1 MKLTNYYYNVF
12 DDIAAYPDCWSYW
25 IVGGRNTGK
34 TYGALKGSYMTHSPF
49 IFVKRTNKDID
60 LLCAGSGS
68 IGTKKNQY
76 GLDLSPFKSI
86 NRDIGSNV
94 KAFKIHEG
102 LGGFWECVAGDK
114 GEEKPEGSPIG
125 TLISLNSVSKFKG
138 FDMSENKYIW
148 FDEFIPAPWE
158 KVNRKEGDQLMDLYK
173 TVSRDREHRGEEP
186 LKLIGLANAVNIS
199 NPVFNTLEI
208 TDIVADMQIYHIEKT
223 YLEDRGIFIRILR
236 TNEDFEKQEE
246 QSPIYKAMGSTA
258 WGEMALKN
266 TFAYNDFT
274 NVGKPQIKGYRPL
287 CSFQYKRK
295 KYYIY
300 QKEKYYVTF
309 SAFNANKPSY
319 NLDQENDQKR
329 FYFDFAYDLRNECIN
344 GNMLFESYTM
354 YDLIVNYHKT
364 FTLR

>member
-1 MKLTNYYYNVF
+1 MSYYYNVF
-12 DDIAAYPDCWSYW
+12 DDIRKYPKAWAYL

-34 TYGALKGSYMTHSPF
+34 TYGSLKGCYELEKNF
-49 IFVKRTNKDID
+49 IFIKRTNKDID

-102 LGGFWECVAGDK
+102 LGGFWECAADDTGT
-114 GEEKPEGSPIG
+114 EKPEGAPIG

-138 FDMSENKYIW
+138 FDMAENDYMI

-173 TVSRDREHRGEEP
+173 TVSRDREHRGREP
-186 LKLIGLANAVNIS
+186 LKLICLANAVNIS
-199 NPVFNTLEI
+199 NPVSNILEV
-208 TDIVADMQIYHIEKT
+208 TDIIADMQIYNIENT
-223 YLEDRGIFIRILR
+223 YIEDRGIFIRILR
-236 TNEDFEKQEE
+236 PDKEFEEQEE
-246 QSPIYKAMGSTA
+246 QSNIYKAMGNTA
-258 WGEMALKN
+258 WGQMALKN
-266 TFAYNDFT
+266 TFAYNDFS
-274 NVGKPQIKGYRPL
+274 NVSKAQIKGYAPR
-287 CSFQYKRK
+287 CSFIYKHK

-300 QKEKYYVTF
+300 QRQEKYYVTY
-309 SAFNANKPSY
+309 SAFNAKKPEY
-319 NLDQENDQKR
+319 NLDLENDQKR
-329 FYFDFAYDLRNECIN
+329 FYFDFAIDLREECIN

-354 YDLIVNYHKT
+354 YDLIVNYHKI
-364 FTLR
+364 FVIR